1 MSETT
6 AAVFKGDTLT
16 PDNGTGATEKIV
28 IENRDSYT
36 KTVDGK
42 EHTIEVIQTNY
53 GTLELDTVTGNYTFT
68 LNGEAADHLAAGE
81 KFIIDFRVT
90 ATDEHN
96 AQGHSDFAVHVTG

>member
-1 MSETT
+1 M
-6 AAVFKGDTLT
+6 
-16 PDNGTGATEKIV
+16 EK
-28 IENRDSYT
+28 NTRL
-36 KTVDGK
+36 K
-42 EHTIEVIQTNY
+42 VIQTNY

-96 AQGHSDFAVHVTG
+96 ARAIVIRCACDG

>member
-68 LNGEAADHLAAGE
+68 LNGEAQ
-81 KFIIDFRVT
+81 IILLPVKSSLSIFVSQQQTNIMPRAIVI
-90 ATDEHN
+90 
-96 AQGHSDFAVHVTG
+96 SLCM